1 MWIWRFWL
9 VDFGFHLSA
18 EEFIAIRFH
27 MGVRNKKAYFLY
39 DDAVRSQLRYITT
52 KADRISAGKDKR
64 RRKDNQHLP
73 LVKMRE
79 V

>member
-1 MWIWRFWL
+1 MWIWRFGL

-27 MGVRNKKAYFLY
+27 MCVRNKKAHFLY

-64 RRKDNQHLP
+64 RR
-73 LVKMRE
+73 
-79 V
+79 